1 MFSTQPEPISAIT
14 GAVVLAYGERSIEDC
29 KLTVPFLQRQY
40 GYDAPVVLVN
50 TSIAGVEGYYLSLEL
65 YQTGNIEEVEGVLWV
80 VEDVLDNTPL
90 EEFCTQSIEIDIEEL
105 GTVNLYEAYYSHSNV
120 TLRMFIIQ

>member
-1 MFSTQPEPISAIT
+1 M
-14 GAVVLAYGERSIEDC
+14 
-29 KLTVPFLQRQY
+29 
-40 GYDAPVVLVN
+40 
-50 TSIAGVEGYYLSLEL
+50 
-65 YQTGNIEEVEGVLWV
+65 